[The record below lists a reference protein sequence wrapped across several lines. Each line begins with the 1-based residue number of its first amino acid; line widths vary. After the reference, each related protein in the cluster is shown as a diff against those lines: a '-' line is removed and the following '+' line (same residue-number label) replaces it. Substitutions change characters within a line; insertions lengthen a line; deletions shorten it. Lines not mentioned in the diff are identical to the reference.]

1 MNNPKITSVG
11 IAAALLLFSALLFGE
26 RAEAAYYGG
35 AEMLSLCESTDVGE
49 RNECGD
55 WLMGV
60 ADTLEVMKYWGQY
73 EDICIPRGA
82 MTSQLRKVVIQELNK
97 EPESLHLGAG
107 GLVVNALA
115 EAFPCD

>member
-1 MNNPKITSVG
+1 MNNPKSISVG

-26 RAEAAYYGG
+26 RVEAAYYGG

-60 ADTLEVMKYWGQY
+60 ADTLEVMKYWGHY
-73 EDICIPRGA
+73 KDMCIPRGA

-107 GLVVNALA
+107 SLVVNALA